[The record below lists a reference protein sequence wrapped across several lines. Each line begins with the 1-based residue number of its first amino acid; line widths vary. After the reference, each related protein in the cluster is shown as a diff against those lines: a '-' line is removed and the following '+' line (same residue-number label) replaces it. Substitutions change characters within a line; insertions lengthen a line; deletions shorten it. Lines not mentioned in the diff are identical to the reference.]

1 MEGLVRMKDT
11 QFKSAKA
18 LIHNIC
24 CNYDR
29 STGGCLLLDYGEVV
43 PCPQMISQSV
53 ICKHFRDVL
62 LEDRD
67 GKLLK
72 AQIYADDH
80 IRRCESCG
88 QPFRALS
95 NRSKYCA
102 KCCAEVKRKQAA
114 ERKRKQRGIIVHN
127 VTL

>member
-1 MEGLVRMKDT
+1 MKDA

-24 CNYDR
+24 SNYDR

-43 PCPQMISQSV
+43 PCPQMITQSV

-80 IRRCESCG
+80 VRTCESCG
-88 QPFRALS
+88 LPFRALS
-95 NRSKYCA
+95 NRAKYCA
-102 KCCAEVKRKQAA
+102 KCSKKIRLQ
-114 ERKRKQRGIIVHN
+114 KQREYMRSKRSDVSI
-127 VTL
+127 